1 VSEEISAKLKDAVEK
16 GIHALDLEESRE
28 IMEAAGIPFNGSG
41 LATSPEEAVKLAE
54 EIGYPIVMKIVSP
67 QVIHKTDV
75 GGVKVGMSTAE
86 EVEKA
91 YNEILESVKSHKPE
105 AEIVGILMEEMV
117 KGTEFIVGTTQDLQF
132 GPMIMFGVGGV
143 YVEVYKDV
151 SFRLIP
157 ISKGD
162 ALEMLTELKGKAIL
176 EGVRGLPKA
185 EPEQVAEILMSVS
198 KLMEENKEIAEMD
211 INPLMITKRGAIAVD
226 ARIILESKE

>member
-1 VSEEISAKLKDAVEK
+1 LSEEISAKLKDAVEK

-28 IMEAAGIPFNGSG
+28 IMEEAGIPFNGSG
-41 LATSPEEAVKLAE
+41 LATSPEEAVKLAG

-75 GGVKVGMSTAE
+75 GGVKVGMSTDE

-91 YNEILESVKSHKPE
+91 YNEILDSVKSHMPE
-105 AEIVGILMEEMV
+105 AEIIGILMEEMV

-176 EGVRGLPKA
+176 EGIRGLPKA
-185 EPEQVAEILMSVS
+185 DPEQVAEILMSVS

-211 INPLMITKRGAIAVD
+211 INPLMVTKRGAIAVD